1 MHEIDES
8 LYKVPSI
15 VKKYII
21 NIKDNNRVLILEPK
35 KNSIMYLFNKDKLN
49 SNNIMFCKDIFFNA
63 IKVNLKNNFFRF
75 IIYNWDGKKIK
86 ILTKTER
93 AAKLVYENIDNNN
106 LTVVGNQEININL
119 NKRKYKK
126 FGKTMNLFVVFP
138 ILDDSDNRICV
149 PEIAI
154 TDNSIVAI
162 TEDNYKEIIID
173 KKNNL
178 VAFNNLDLNV
188 DSYLISANLK

>member
-21 NIKDNNRVLILEPK
+21 NIKDNNRVLVLEPK

-126 FGKTMNLFVVFP
+126 FGNTMNLFVVFP